1 MIVPFIVFI
10 RIQKGMMEMKRKE
23 RVEKLMDYVHK
34 TCGKY
39 DCIEQSGNYAF
50 SYNYGL
56 GYVSMFYV
64 HNDGEVLEDFVDGEH
79 NIEDILGKKF
89 FDNALSTQF
98 KKVRKR
104 MNDVFMC
111 VYN

>member
-1 MIVPFIVFI
+1 
-10 RIQKGMMEMKRKE
+10 MMRMKRNE

-34 TCGKY
+34 SCGKY
-39 DCIEQSGNYAF
+39 DRIEQSGNYAF

-56 GYVSMFYV
+56 GYVAMYYI
-64 HNDGEVLEDFVDGEH
+64 HDDGEVLEAFIDRDYDL
-79 NIEDILGKKF
+79 EDILGKKF

-98 KKVRKR
+98 RKVRKH